1 LTYETE
7 NKAKVCFDD
16 VYTAQTLQQST
27 DDVAYKMT
35 EDFINSDEIIEK
47 KQAEG

>member
-1 LTYETE
+1 MTYETE

-27 DDVAYKMT
+27 DDEALQMI
-35 EDFINSDEIIEK
+35 EHFINGE
-47 KQAEG
+47 